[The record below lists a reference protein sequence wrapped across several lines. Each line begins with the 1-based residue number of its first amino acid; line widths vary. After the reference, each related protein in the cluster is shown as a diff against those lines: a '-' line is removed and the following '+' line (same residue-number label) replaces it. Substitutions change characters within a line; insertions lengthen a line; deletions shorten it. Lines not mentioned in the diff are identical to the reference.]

1 MYKELLVEVLGIVP
15 VSHVGLITCRTVEV
29 FHSLLSDDN
38 PEMAL
43 EAILA
48 HCISAARHNDHL
60 GMKGSV

>member
-1 MYKELLVEVLGIVP
+1 MYEELLVEVLGIVS
-15 VSHVGLITCRTVEV
+15 VSHVGFVARRTVEV
-29 FHSLLSDDN
+29 FHSFLSDDD

-48 HCISAARHNDHL
+48 HCISAARHDDHL